1 MIDTRSTPHAAGSAP
16 AAAVTTRPAGAR
28 PHAASTAATT
38 PPATPSTTPLPTATA
53 STADTRRPPSRR
65 RKTQAER
72 REEAEQRLLDAALRI
87 VADKGSVRMTLAEV
101 GEAAGYSRGLP
112 AHHFG
117 NKLGLLQAL
126 AGHIHQRFQRDLQAG
141 PRGHEGIEAI
151 RTMISVYFGRTDENW
166 TATRALLVMMT
177 EAFMADSG
185 LSDCMSNY
193 NRMAVASLERD
204 IRRGIELGQILPDID
219 PSTYGVMI
227 LGALRGVMM
236 QRLIE
241 TPQHRISRA
250 QLLSVRDEMLRVID
264 LALGRRD
271 GCPTGTRA

>member
-1 MIDTRSTPHAAGSAP
+1 MTDATTTLRGDGPAP
-16 AAAVTTRPAGAR
+16 APA
-28 PHAASTAATT
+28 
-38 PPATPSTTPLPTATA
+38 L
-53 STADTRRPPSRR
+53 SRR

-126 AGHIHQRFQRDLQAG
+126 AGHIHKRFQRDLLAG
-141 PRGHEGIEAI
+141 PQGKEGLDAI
-151 RTMISVYFGRTDENW
+151 KAMVSVYFGRTDENW
-166 TATRALLVMMT
+166 TTTRALLVMMT
-177 EAFMADSG
+177 EAFMADSD
-185 LSDCMSNY
+185 LSECMSSY

-204 IRRGIELGQILPDID
+204 IRRGIELGQILPSVD

-241 TPQHRISRA
+241 TPHQRIARA
-250 QLLSVRDEMLRVID
+250 QLLSVRDEMLRVIE
-264 LALGRRD
+264 LVLGR
-271 GCPTGTRA
+271 P

>member
-1 MIDTRSTPHAAGSAP
+1 MIDAPSPPRSTGPGPATAAPPKVAAADASPSPSLAASGTP
-16 AAAVTTRPAGAR
+16 AADAR
-28 PHAASTAATT
+28 P
-38 PPATPSTTPLPTATA
+38 L
-53 STADTRRPPSRR
+53 SRR
-65 RKTQAER
+65 RKTQTER
-72 REEAEQRLLDAALRI
+72 REEAEQRLLDAALQI

-126 AGHIHQRFQRDLQAG
+126 AGHIHQRFQRDLLAG
-141 PRGHEGIEAI
+141 PRGQEGLDAI
-151 RTMISVYFGRTDENW
+151 RAMIGVYFGRTDENW

-177 EAFMADSG
+177 EAFMTDSG
-185 LSDCMSNY
+185 LSECMSSY

-204 IRRGIELGQILPDID
+204 IRRGIELGQIQPDID
-219 PSTYGVMI
+219 PPTYGVMI

-241 TPQHRISRA
+241 TPHQRISRA
-250 QLLSVRDEMLRVID
+250 QLLSVRDEMLRMIE
-264 LALGRRD
+264 LALGRK
-271 GCPTGTRA
+271 A